1 MLLKMLNFNL
11 IKNLSIFLLL
21 FLILFSSTLAL
32 KTKNLSVDSG
42 KQLLENAEAA
52 RISGHFEESIDLY
65 TEYLKKYKTSM
76 SKEEEYQILLKLGLL
91 YWNMGNLSNFVD
103 HFRSAHFIA
112 ETIKH
117 EKQKKEIETALI
129 IHDLYQES
137 KTHRSS
143 GDYPEASRILENAI
157 DLARSIKSKE
167 LELKC
172 LRILGVTYLYA
183 SDYQNLRKRT
193 EEALTIARLIN
204 HKTSEGRCLNN
215 LGIYFEK
222 IGNYSRAL
230 DCDSEALTI
239 FRELNRPK
247 EISNC
252 LNNLGVCYQSLGNY
266 DKSLEYLQ
274 QSYEIDKEI
283 GDQIN
288 LSRTLNNIGEN
299 YRLKGLISHREE
311 DFNHALDYFTKSLE
325 TATNIEFTSSQ
336 VHALNNI
343 GSIYTDMRKYGE
355 ALTYFHSALEL
366 ANETNDIESQGMVLN
381 NIGIVYHNQGN
392 YGNSSEYFQKAI
404 DLAMGIKHG
413 KILWE
418 AFFEMGRNFSKQG
431 EYFKALE
438 RYKSSIRVIE
448 DIRSNIVLEELKTSF
463 FGTDKRLEAYHGL
476 INLLVFL
483 NENDPQKGYDREAFN
498 YLERAKAR
506 SFLDSLELS
515 RIDIKLGLDVQLQN
529 REKELMKNI
538 SNIYTR
544 LLDNGISQEDKE
556 NIEASLSQYEDE
568 LETLKREI
576 RSNSPAYA
584 NLKYPEIITLEETQ
598 KKLLDNKTAFF
609 AYMIGSEHSL
619 AFVVTKKQLKIFRLP
634 AKEKLLSIVTSY
646 LKVVS
651 DKENHNFK
659 LGNELFHQLV
669 FPGLDEKIKKIIIV
683 PADVLNALPFETLIT
698 DKNHWLIEDI
708 KISYTPSIT
717 SLREII
723 SRNGS
728 THLRRQ
734 KDILAVGDPNFGE
747 LEKDSINKNIFNE
760 FYAQSDLQFFRLKYS
775 GVETDRISSLFSEE
789 KSDIF
794 KRELASEENIKNHNL
809 ANYKIL
815 HFATHSLIDDKMPA
829 RSSIMLVLDDDPSE
843 DGFLQMRE
851 IYNLKLNADL
861 VTLSACQTGGGQFWK
876 GEGIEGLNRAFFYA
890 GTSSVIMS
898 LWSVNDQATYQLM
911 ERFYTHL
918 RSSQPIAQALQRAK
932 LEMINSEVLTHPF
945 YWAGFVVSGNG
956 TKVIFI
962 NPVRQYAPF
971 VLSFILIGGI
981 LAFVLRKRNSNH
993 PPK

>member
-1 MLLKMLNFNL
+1 MFNFNL
-11 IKNLSIFLLL
+11 VKNLFVSLLF
-21 FLILFSSTLAL
+21 FLILSSSNIAL
-32 KTKNLSVDSG
+32 KTNNHSVASA

-52 RISGHFEESIDLY
+52 RISGQFQESIDLY
-65 TEYLKKYKTSM
+65 TEYLNTYKTSI
-76 SKEEEYQILLKLGLL
+76 SKEEECQILLRLGLL
-91 YWNMGNLSNFVD
+91 YWNIGKLSDFVGY
-103 HFRSAHFIA
+103 FRSAQSIT
-112 ETIKH
+112 ETIIY
-117 EKQKKEIETALI
+117 EKQKKEIETALT

-137 KTHRSS
+137 KTHRSN
-143 GDYPEASRILENAI
+143 GDYPEACRSLENAI

-172 LRILGVTYLYA
+172 LRMLGVTYLYA
-183 SDYQNLRKRT
+183 SDYQKLRQKT
-193 EEALTIARLIN
+193 EEALTIARSVN

-215 LGIYFEK
+215 LGIYYEK

-230 DCDSEALTI
+230 DRYTEALNI
-239 FRELNRPK
+239 FRELNSSN

-252 LNNLGVCYQSLGNY
+252 LNNLGICYQSLGNY
-266 DKSLEYLQ
+266 DKSLEYFQ
-274 QSYEIDKEI
+274 QCLEIDKEI
-283 GDQIN
+283 GDKDD
-288 LSRTLNNIGEN
+288 LSRVLNNIGEN
-299 YRLKGLISHREE
+299 YRLKGLISQKEE
-311 DFNHALDYFTKSLE
+311 DFTHALDYFTRCLE

-366 ANETNDIESQGMVLN
+366 AQETNDIESQGMVLN
-381 NIGIVYHNQGN
+381 NIGIVHHNQGN
-392 YGNSSEYFQKAI
+392 YEDSSEYFQKAI

-418 AFFEMGRNFSKQG
+418 AFYEMGKNYTKQG
-431 EYFKALE
+431 DYYKALE
-438 RYKSSIRVIE
+438 RYKASITVIE
-448 DIRSNIVLEELKTSF
+448 DIRSNIVLEELKASF
-463 FGTDKRLEAYHGL
+463 FGTDKRLGVYHNL

-483 NENDPQKGYDREAFN
+483 NENDPQKGYNREAFN

-506 SFLDSLELS
+506 SFLDRLERS
-515 RIDIKLGLDVQLQN
+515 RIDIKTGLDVQLQN

-538 SNIYTR
+538 SNIYTH
-544 LLDNGISQEDKE
+544 LLDNGISSEDKK
-556 NIEASLSQYEDE
+556 NFEASLMQYEDE
-568 LETLKREI
+568 LEALKREM
-576 RSNSPAYA
+576 RSKSPAYA
-584 NLKYPEIITLEETQ
+584 SLKYPEIITIEEAQ
-598 KKLLDNKTAFF
+598 NKLLDNNTAFF
-609 AYMIGSEHSL
+609 AYMIGVEHSL
-619 AFVVTKKQLKIFRLP
+619 AFVVTKKKLKIFRLQ
-634 AKEKLLSIVTSY
+634 AREKLQSSVSSY
-646 LKVVS
+646 LKVIS
-651 DKENHNFK
+651 DKDNHNFK
-659 LGNELFHQLV
+659 MGNELFHQLV
-669 FPGLDEKIKKIIIV
+669 LPGLERNIKNIIFV

-708 KISYTPSIT
+708 KISYAPSIT

-728 THLRRQ
+728 NHIRRQ

-747 LEKDSINKNIFNE
+747 LEKENTNKNIFNE

-775 GVETDRISSLFSEE
+775 GIETDRISSLFSKE
-789 KSDIF
+789 KSDIL
-794 KRELASEENIKNHNL
+794 KRKQATEERIKQYNL
-809 ANYKIL
+809 IDYKIL

-829 RSSIMLVLDDDPSE
+829 RSSIMLVLDNDPTE

-861 VTLSACQTGGGQFWK
+861 VTLSACHTGGGQLIM

-918 RSSQPIAQALQRAK
+918 RSSRTIAQALQQAK
-932 LEMINSEVLTHPF
+932 LEMIHSEVLTHPY
-945 YWAGFVVSGNG
+945 YWAGFIVSGNS

-962 NPVRQYAPF
+962 NPVRKYIALI
-971 VLSFILIGGI
+971 LSFILLGSI
-981 LAFVLRKRNSNH
+981 LTIVLRKKNSNNH
-993 PPK
+993 